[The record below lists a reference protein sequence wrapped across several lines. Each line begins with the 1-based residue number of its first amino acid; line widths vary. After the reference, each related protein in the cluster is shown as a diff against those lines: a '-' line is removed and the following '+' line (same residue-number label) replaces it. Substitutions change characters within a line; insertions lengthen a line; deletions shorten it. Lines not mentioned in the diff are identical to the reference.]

1 MTSKDA
7 KRILSTYTLADEPG
21 DDPSFRKAKEMLAAD
36 SELAAWWEE
45 QRKTDQAV
53 RDRLSQTPVPADL
66 RAALSENLADQRRI
80 AARRARIRKWS
91 GLAASF
97 LMAAYL
103 FFHYGID
110 RSDDY
115 TGPLPSRAY
124 AYSSDGIRLSYFDRD
139 PQKLQEW
146 LEARGVE
153 LPDHLPPK
161 LLALEAIGCRTL
173 EWAPSDVALLC
184 FDAETVYHLFV
195 ARKEE
200 FPANEVSQEFDYE
213 HYADGW
219 TISQWTD
226 GDFVFVLTGKT
237 TQEEMSDY
245 LASYNPSQS

>member
-7 KRILSTYTLADEPG
+7 KLILSSYTLADEPK
-21 DDPSFRKAKEMLAAD
+21 DDPRFRKAKELLSTD
-36 SELAAWWEE
+36 CELAAWWDE

-53 RDRLSQTPVPADL
+53 RDRLSLVPVPADL
-66 RAALSENLADQRRI
+66 RAALAENIADQRRI
-80 AARRARIRKWS
+80 AASRARIRNWS

-103 FFHYGID
+103 FFNYNID

-124 AYSSDGIRLSYFDRD
+124 AYSSDGIRLSYFDRN

-153 LPDHLPPK
+153 LPDRLPPK
-161 LLALEAIGCRTL
+161 LLALEAIGCRSL
-173 EWAPSDVALLC
+173 EWAPSQVALLC
-184 FDAETVYHLFV
+184 FDAETVYHLFI

-200 FPANEVSQEFDYE
+200 FPATEVSQEFDYE

-226 GDFVFVLTGKT
+226 GDFTFVLTGKAT
-237 TQEEMSDY
+237 REQMADY
-245 LASYNPSQS
+245 LASYNPSQG